1 MFWQTYNLNDLKDIV
16 QSNLCD
22 RENFKIAV
30 IDDQNISLIRKLK
43 QHGYQIT
50 HFEDIEEIDRLSKY
64 KIIICD
70 IEGVGKKFGSKY
82 QGGHLIQEINKHYPL
97 KYLIAFSGRSFDMT
111 YNKFFSL
118 CDTVMEKRADIS
130 EWTGCI
136 DQGISNLSNPIYTWR
151 KARKLLLLTYTTQE
165 VHKIEQ
171 AYLKTIIKK
180 DGRHF
185 GNVLNKHTYSDSIAL
200 LGAIGTYLSIFT

>member
-1 MFWQTYNLNDLKDIV
+1 MFWPTYNLNDLNDIV

-50 HFEDIEEIDRLSKY
+50 HFEDIEDIDRLSKY

-70 IEGVGKKFGSKY
+70 IEGVGKQFGSKY

-97 KYLIAFSGRSFDMT
+97 KYLR
-111 YNKFFSL
+111 
-118 CDTVMEKRADIS
+118 
-130 EWTGCI
+130 
-136 DQGISNLSNPIYTWR
+136 
-151 KARKLLLLTYTTQE
+151 LTHQ
-165 VHKIEQ
+165 VQ
-171 AYLKTIIKK
+171 
-180 DGRHF
+180 R
-185 GNVLNKHTYSDSIAL
+185 
-200 LGAIGTYLSIFT
+200 